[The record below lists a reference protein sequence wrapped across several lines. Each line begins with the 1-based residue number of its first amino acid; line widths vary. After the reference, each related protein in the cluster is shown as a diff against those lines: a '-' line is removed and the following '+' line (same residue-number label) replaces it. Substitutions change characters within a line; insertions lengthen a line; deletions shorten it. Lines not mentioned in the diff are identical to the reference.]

1 MWYTCRHST
10 HTHTIKKYLA
20 MVVYTLIT
28 ALRKQG
34 HADLCGFEMSLIY
47 IASSGLAR
55 LHIEMLSRMNK
66 LIQK

>member
-1 MWYTCRHST
+1 
-10 HTHTIKKYLA
+10 